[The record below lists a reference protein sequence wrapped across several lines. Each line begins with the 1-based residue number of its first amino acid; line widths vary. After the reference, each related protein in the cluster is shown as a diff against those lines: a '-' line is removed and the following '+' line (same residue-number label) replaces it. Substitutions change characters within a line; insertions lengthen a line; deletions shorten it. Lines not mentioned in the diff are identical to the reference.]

1 MQYLPY
7 IWPSSRGRL
16 QKDWVFASNSD
27 FLIPISLQLDVVEL
41 YYIVLWILLDQI
53 VKVWN
58 CKGLHHQIAKVY
70 TTKLHRFK
78 DLSLWTK
85 LNSSITTLLQLDI
98 FVFEIVVYFVKNKC
112 VCFAN
117 FTRIKCKNVTNTKY

>member
-1 MQYLPY
+1 MQYASLPY

-27 FLIPISLQLDVVEL
+27 FLIPIYMDVVDL
-41 YYIVLWILLDQI
+41 YYIVLCILLDQI

-70 TTKLHRFK
+70 TTKLQRFTPPGCTDSK
-78 DLSLWTK
+78 IWAYEQNL
-85 LNSSITTLLQLDI
+85 IPQI
-98 FVFEIVVYFVKNKC
+98 FYYN
-112 VCFAN
+112 
-117 FTRIKCKNVTNTKY
+117 